1 MTLFGIPTRLPSF
14 AEVTAATLMA
24 LGVWLGAVALL
35 FRLDHAPTA
44 YDAGALLVV
53 LAWGCIGVRLGI
65 RLDRGGRH
73 VLANFAVSA
82 LLLGLYAGVWELV
95 R

>member
-1 MTLFGIPTRLPSF
+1 MQIFGIPTRLPSF
-14 AEVTAATLMA
+14 AEVTAASVMA
-24 LGVWLGAVALL
+24 LCVWLGAVALL

-44 YDAGALLVV
+44 FDAGALLLV

-65 RLDRGGRH
+65 RLDRGRRH
-73 VLANFAVSA
+73 VLANIAISA
-82 LLLGLYAGVWELV
+82 LLLGLYAGAWELV

>member
-1 MTLFGIPTRLPSF
+1 MTLFGITTRIPSF
-14 AEVTAATLMA
+14 AEVTSASLMA
-24 LGVWLGAVALL
+24 LGVWLCAVALL
-35 FRLDHAPTA
+35 FRLNHAPTP

-73 VLANFAVSA
+73 VLANLAISA
-82 LLLGLYAGVWELV
+82 LLLGLYAGAWQLAA
-95 R
+95 